1 MYFVDEAIR
10 MVKNDIWMDSYGAQ
24 NYENYL
30 RPLSEFSF
38 ILNFSKTIQIESDH
52 YLSKMINSLI
62 EIFSNKLS
70 FGCDFLIKIESFKM
84 M

>member
-1 MYFVDEAIR
+1 

-38 ILNFSKTIQIESDH
+38 ILNFSKSIQIESDH
-52 YLSKMINSLI
+52 YLRKMIIALV
-62 EIFSNKLS
+62 EIFSNKMS
-70 FGCDFLIKIESFKM
+70 YGCDFFIKIESFKIM
-84 M
+84 